1 MDDDCGDGDKVT
13 PLLQWFEEVH
23 KLEELRNGLGWVVA
37 RCMLDTGEEQYI
49 EARHIEAEHT
59 VVDRIEAEGIKAVH
73 IGAVHMQVIRSL
85 VVDIPEEDILTVNKQ
100 ELMDIIQGD
109 IEELAGVGI
118 IRVTK
123 EDISIA
129 VRVGTGLVDNYLVA
143 F

>member
-1 MDDDCGDGDKVT
+1 M
-13 PLLQWFEEVH
+13 F
-23 KLEELRNGLGWVVA
+23 
-37 RCMLDTGEEQYI
+37 DTGEEQYI
-49 EARHIEAEHT
+49 EARYIEAEHT

-73 IGAVHMQVIRSL
+73 IGAVHMQVVRSL

>member
-1 MDDDCGDGDKVT
+1 M
-13 PLLQWFEEVH
+13 
-23 KLEELRNGLGWVVA
+23 LG
-37 RCMLDTGEEQYI
+37 TGEEQYI

-59 VVDRIEAEGIKAVH
+59 VVNCIKAEGIKAVH

-85 VVDIPEEDILTVNKQ
+85 AVDIPEEDILTVNKQ

-109 IEELAGVGI
+109 IEELAVVGI
-118 IRVTK
+118 ILVTK